1 MKLLIISDTHRDIE
15 TMEKVL
21 NHWTDIDAVI
31 HCGDSELDASYFENR
46 PIHIVRGNCDF
57 GVDFPE
63 EAILELESE
72 KVLVVHGHKH
82 HVKTTLMPL
91 NYRAQEVQATVVCFG
106 HSHLLGAELQNGILF
121 VNPGSLNKP
130 RGRKEKSYAIVEKL
144 ENAWTVVFYSSEHVL
159 IDKIILKVY

>member
-1 MKLLIISDTHRDIE
+1 MKLLIISDTHRDTV

-21 NHWTDIDAVI
+21 NYWTDIDTVI
-31 HCGDSELDASYFENR
+31 HCGDSELDASYFDNR

-57 GVDFPE
+57 GEDFPE
-63 EAILELESE
+63 EVVLELESE

-91 NYRAQEVQATVVCFG
+91 NYRAQEVKVTLVCFG
-106 HSHLLGAELQNGILF
+106 HSHMLGAELQNGILF

-144 ENAWTVVFYSSEHVL
+144 ENAWAVVFYSSEHIL
-159 IDKIILKVY
+159 IDKIILKVS